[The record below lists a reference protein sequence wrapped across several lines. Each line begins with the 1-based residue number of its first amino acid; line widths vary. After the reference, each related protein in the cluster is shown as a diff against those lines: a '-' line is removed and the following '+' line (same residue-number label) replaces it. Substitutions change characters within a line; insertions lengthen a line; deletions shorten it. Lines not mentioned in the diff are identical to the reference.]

1 MRFDEIAQ
9 RISVDTEGLENVLVS
24 KTLRAGGNSSDET

>member
-9 RISVDTEGLENVLVS
+9 RISVDTEGLNAS
-24 KTLRAGGNSSDET
+24 KCFRFKMKTY